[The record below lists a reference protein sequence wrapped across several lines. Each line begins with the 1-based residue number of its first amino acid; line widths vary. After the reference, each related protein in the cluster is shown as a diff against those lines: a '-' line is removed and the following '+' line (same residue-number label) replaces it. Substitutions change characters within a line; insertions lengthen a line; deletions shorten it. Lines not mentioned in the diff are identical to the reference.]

1 MVNIIGLLEQ
11 EMQAS
16 IQDINKDSDS
26 EITLEDVKVWFF
38 ETEKLIRTIANL
50 SLEVTSQQGIN
61 QLRYAAH
68 HILKSDKPEDTIE
81 AYKHCKR
88 AYYDTL
94 DLFILT
100 LNDRFVTSLVYVEDL
115 EKRTNIAEKL
125 KKILIKIQAE
135 RFKTQAR
142 VDYYAIIQ
150 SQLIEGLNLLEELSL
165 AVSISSD
172 IQKLQK
178 VIDENEQ
185 LRDHNNKLESDAEK
199 HIQKQSAKI
208 TKSSYLFAILIAIL
222 TPVGLLFQG
231 SLTDYFRDPIT
242 KVEHSLNL
250 DKAPTPPIGKK

>member
-1 MVNIIGLLEQ
+1 MAGIISLLER

-16 IQDINKDSDS
+16 IQDIHKDSDS
-26 EITLEDVKVWFF
+26 EITREDVKVWFF
-38 ETEKLIRTIANL
+38 ETEKLIRTTANL

-68 HILKSDKPEDTIE
+68 HILKSNKQEDTIE

-100 LNDRFVTSLVYVEDL
+100 LNDRFVTSLVYVKDL
-115 EKRTNIAEKL
+115 EKRANIAEKL
-125 KKILIKIQAE
+125 KKILITIQTE

-172 IQKLQK
+172 MQK

-208 TKSSYLFAILIAIL
+208 TRNSYLFAILIAIL

-250 DKAPTPPIGKK
+250 DKAPIPPIGKK

>member
-1 MVNIIGLLEQ
+1 MAGIISLLER

-16 IQDINKDSDS
+16 IQDIHKDSDS

-38 ETEKLIRTIANL
+38 ETEKLIRTTANL

-68 HILKSDKPEDTIE
+68 HILKSNKQEDTIE

-100 LNDRFVTSLVYVEDL
+100 LNDRFVTSLVYVKDL
-115 EKRTNIAEKL
+115 EKRANIAEKL
-125 KKILIKIQAE
+125 KKILITIQTE

-150 SQLIEGLNLLEELSL
+150 SQLIEGLNLLKELSL

-172 IQKLQK
+172 MQK

-208 TKSSYLFAILIAIL
+208 TRNSYLFAILIAIL

-250 DKAPTPPIGKK
+250 DKAPIPPIGKK

>member
-1 MVNIIGLLEQ
+1 MAGIISLLER

-16 IQDINKDSDS
+16 IQDIHKDSDS

-38 ETEKLIRTIANL
+38 ETEKLIRTTANL

-68 HILKSDKPEDTIE
+68 HILKSNKQEDTIE

-100 LNDRFVTSLVYVEDL
+100 LNDRFVTSLVYVKDL
-115 EKRTNIAEKL
+115 EKRANIAEKL
-125 KKILIKIQAE
+125 KKILITIQTE

-172 IQKLQK
+172 MQK

-208 TKSSYLFAILIAIL
+208 TRNSYLFAILIAIL

-250 DKAPTPPIGKK
+250 DKAPIPPIGKK

>member
-1 MVNIIGLLEQ
+1 MAGIISLLEQ

-16 IQDINKDSDS
+16 IQDIHKDSDS

-38 ETEKLIRTIANL
+38 ETEKLIRTTANL

-68 HILKSDKPEDTIE
+68 HILKSNKQEDTIE

-100 LNDRFVTSLVYVEDL
+100 LNDRFVTSLVYVKDL
-115 EKRTNIAEKL
+115 EKRANIAEKL
-125 KKILIKIQAE
+125 KKILITIQTE

-172 IQKLQK
+172 MQK

-208 TKSSYLFAILIAIL
+208 TRNSYLFAILIAIL

-250 DKAPTPPIGKK
+250 DKAPIPPIGKK

>member
-1 MVNIIGLLEQ
+1 MAGIISLLEQ

-16 IQDINKDSDS
+16 IQDIHKDSDS
-26 EITLEDVKVWFF
+26 EITREDVKVWFF
-38 ETEKLIRTIANL
+38 ETEKLIRTTANL

-68 HILKSDKPEDTIE
+68 HILKSNKQEDTIE

-100 LNDRFVTSLVYVEDL
+100 LNDRFVTSLVYVKDL
-115 EKRTNIAEKL
+115 EKRANIAEKL
-125 KKILIKIQAE
+125 KKILITIQTE

-142 VDYYAIIQ
+142 IVYYDIIQ

-172 IQKLQK
+172 MQK

-208 TKSSYLFAILIAIL
+208 TRNSYLFAILIAIL

-250 DKAPTPPIGKK
+250 DKAPIPPIGKK